1 MVKVLVTG
9 GAGFIGSNLV
19 DALLDAGHEV
29 TVFDNFSTGSRDNLK
44 AAADAARGSFRTLPP
59 VHIVTGSVTWL
70 PDVTRVME
78 DFRPEVVYH
87 LAAQVDVGT
96 SAEYPTIDAATNVGG
111 TVNVL
116 EAAKRAGVRRFVF
129 VSSAAIFGNAPVP
142 TSYGGGGYVDWRE
155 EPISPY
161 GASKAAAGAYVDLY
175 DRMGANGHH
184 NMVCSTVV
192 FSNVYGPRQA
202 PGRGAVNIFARAL
215 LRGEPV
221 TLHGDGQNIR
231 DYLYVG
237 DAVRALQ
244 WAGGCLGGG
253 EPGGLPG
260 GRMLVGTGVGT
271 TDDALLA
278 AVTTEVARQATPV
291 PVHRPAARGPA
302 GVSDV
307 RSSVFPR
314 SELARTPLADG
325 LRVTVEAIRKE
336 LGL

>member
-19 DALLDAGHEV
+19 DALLDAGHDV
-29 TVFDNFSTGSRDNLK
+29 AVLDNFTSGSRDNLK

-59 VHIVTGSVTWL
+59 LHIVTGSVTWL

-87 LAAQVDVGT
+87 LAAQVDVGA
-96 SAEYPTIDAATNVGG
+96 SAEHPTIDAATNVGG

-116 EAAKRAGVRRFVF
+116 EAAKQAGVRRFVF
-129 VSSAAIFGNAPVP
+129 VSSAAIFGNAPAP

-202 PGRGAVNIFARAL
+202 PGRGAVSIFARAL
-215 LRGEPV
+215 LQGKPV
-221 TLHGDGQNIR
+221 TLHGDGRNVR

-244 WAGGCLGGG
+244 WA
-253 EPGGLPG
+253 G

-278 AVTTEVARQATPV
+278 AVTAEVARQTIPV

-302 GVSDV
+302 GAADV